1 MQGVGEGNRNELA
14 MANAEVGDVE
24 RDRLINVF
32 GEMFRMEL
40 HISKLDPFLCD
51 FEMPLKTVF
60 YPLGFSLEIATNS
73 AGVLEAAAESWG
85 HFRKVF
91 SGPTLRLRIA
101 VEGESDGCP
110 PDLVCRQQHN
120 LLARV
125 ADARNFAVSDVQ
137 HGFAFAWLTRTAVEH
152 RAYLRSRFLESIV
165 WDLLE
170 PSCVTP
176 VHAACVERGEHGFLF
191 CGDSGAGKST
201 LAYACARNGWTYLSD
216 DYCHVVRGRNDRML
230 IGNPHQIRLREST
243 IAIFPE
249 LMRYPCTPHE
259 GEMIIEL
266 ATPGMPEIK
275 TALFSP
281 IDYIIFLKRGPYAAP
296 QLTPFPKHGLL
307 EWFEQILWGPK
318 EIRDVHKNTLR
329 SLLTAEIFELRYS
342 DLRSAVD
349 LLETMVPYDIGA
361 LCDWEPAQERA
372 G

>member
-1 MQGVGEGNRNELA
+1 VDDLKNNYLI
-14 MANAEVGDVE
+14 DVS
-24 RDRLINVF
+24 
-32 GEMFRMEL
+32 GEMFRMQL
-40 HISKLDPFLCD
+40 QMSQLDPFLCD
-51 FEMPLKTVF
+51 FEMPLKAVF
-60 YPLGFSLEIATNS
+60 HPLGFSLEIATNS
-73 AGVLEAAAESWG
+73 PGVLEAAEESWR
-85 HFRKVF
+85 HFSKVF

-137 HGFAFAWLTRTAVEH
+137 HGFAFAWLTRTTVER

-176 VHAACVERGEHGFLF
+176 VHAACVQRGEHGFLF

-201 LAYACARNGWTYLSD
+201 LAYACARSGWTYLSD

-243 IAIFPE
+243 VEIFPE
-249 LMRYPCTPHE
+249 LKQHPSTPHD
-259 GEMIIEL
+259 GEMVIEL
-266 ATPGMPEIK
+266 ATADVPEMK
-275 TALFSP
+275 TRQYCP

-296 QLTPFPKHGLL
+296 QLAPFPKHSLSK
-307 EWFEQILWGPK
+307 WFEQILWGPK
-318 EIRDVHKNTLR
+318 EIRDAHRATIR
-329 SLLTAEIFELRYS
+329 TLLTAETFELRYS
-342 DLRSAVD
+342 DLNSAVD
-349 LLETMVPYDIGA
+349 LLETMVCYDIGA
-361 LCDWEPAQERA
+361 LCELQAARGKA